1 MSPAWWSTDD
11 VTWPWGPNVQAAH
24 TVLYPAAGT
33 AFPWKLAPPPEDSCS
48 SMLLRTLARLTV
60 FISARFRVE
69 LALGPLRSW
78 ENHSI
83 GGQRRERG
91 VLISRGSCN
100 PHGSPSLS
108 VAACHPRRPNTA
120 WSHCRPRHTPRPKAY
135 LYMVQSISRRDPM
148 TARACLF
155 RSHAPS
161 VFKTPPAVVISLFRA
176 HRWLLQLCRS

>member
-1 MSPAWWSTDD
+1 MRRRLI
-11 VTWPWGPNVQAAH
+11 
-24 TVLYPAAGT
+24 LYYTLQPVPRSHGS
-33 AFPWKLAPPPEDSCS
+33 LPPPEDSCS
-48 SMLLRTLARLTV
+48 SMLLRTLARLPV

-69 LALGPLRSW
+69 LLESW
-78 ENHSI
+78 ETHSI

-155 RSHAPS
+155 RSHPPS
-161 VFKTPPAVVISLFRA
+161 VFKTPPAVVIVLTDGS
-176 HRWLLQLCRS
+176 LLQLCRS